1 MSKKTPLYARHL
13 QVNAKMVDFHGWL
26 MPLHYGSQLT
36 EHHQVRRD
44 AGMFDVSHMTV
55 LDLSGQRVREF
66 LRYLLAND
74 VAKLKEAGQALY
86 SCMLNERGKVLDDL
100 IVYQQTET
108 QFRMVCNAATRDKV
122 LNWIKKQAKN
132 FGVRIQDSLHYAMLA
147 IQGPMARDKTL
158 PCLPS
163 ELQSA
168 AMGLKPFHSFWSE
181 QWFIA
186 RTGYTGEDGFE
197 VILPVP
203 QVQGFWDNLLLAG
216 IKPIGLAA
224 RDTLRLEAGMRL
236 YGTDLDEE
244 HSPLESGLE
253 WTVAWTPP
261 NREFIGRDALEE
273 QRQRREHS
281 IMVGLI
287 LNDKRGVL
295 RGHQTVYLENREEGQ
310 ITSGTFSPTLGM
322 SIGLARVPPEVHE
335 QVSVAIRNK
344 QLTAKVVKPPFVRH
358 GKTLIDIES
367 TK

>member
-1 MSKKTPLYARHL
+1 MSKKTPLYAKHL
-13 QVNAKMVDFHGWL
+13 QANAKMVDFHGWL

-44 AGMFDVSHMTV
+44 AGVFDVSHMTV

-108 QFRMVCNAATRDKV
+108 QFRMVCNAATRDKA

-147 IQGPMARDKTL
+147 IQGPTARDKTL
-158 PCLPS
+158 PCLPT

-168 AMGLKPFHSFWSE
+168 AMGLKPFHSCWSE

-203 QVQGFWDNLLLAG
+203 QAQSFWDNLLLAG

-273 QRQRREHS
+273 QRQRREYS
-281 IMVGLI
+281 IMVGLV

-335 QVSVAIRNK
+335 QVTVAIRNK

-358 GKTLIDIES
+358 GKACIDIEPAN
-367 TK
+367 